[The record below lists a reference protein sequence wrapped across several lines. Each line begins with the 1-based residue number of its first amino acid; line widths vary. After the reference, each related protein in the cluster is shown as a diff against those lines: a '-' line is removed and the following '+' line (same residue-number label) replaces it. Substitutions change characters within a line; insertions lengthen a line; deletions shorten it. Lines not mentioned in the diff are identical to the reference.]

1 MFSRVKPE
9 IPRSA
14 SNWRS
19 SWKVACLGAS
29 RMSGGPSGAAASA
42 AWISRRQR
50 KVLPLPAGPRRK
62 RAGTG
67 NVSRK
72 GTKTQSKK
80 FEEIV
85 KIRPHFLISF
95 RPGFFIIFR
104 CWKNP
109 DIPPPENKSKSMP
122 LTHTKD
128 LFAKALKG
136 KYALGAFNVNNMEL
150 IQAIVEACEEEK
162 APLMLQISKGA
173 RQYANPVYLK
183 KLIEAAV
190 SLSNVP
196 IAVHL
201 DHGDTFE
208 LCKQCI
214 DEGFTSVMID
224 ASHEPFDKNV
234 EITKKVVEYA
244 HKHNCSVESELGH
257 LVGAQFDEGEE
268 GGAHSLSGHYT
279 VPEEAVKFVKESGC
293 DSLAVAIGNSHGAYK
308 FKGEQHLDL
317 ERLKLIKKAL
327 MDAGMGDYPLV
338 LHGASSVPK
347 YLVDEINKYGGKMPD
362 AQGVPEGDIE
372 IARRVGC
379 TKVNIDTDLRMAMTA
394 GIRKVFAEKPGEF
407 DPRKYLG
414 PARQCVKDL
423 VRHKVKDVLCCAGHA
438 FD

>member
-1 MFSRVKPE
+1 
-9 IPRSA
+9 
-14 SNWRS
+14 
-19 SWKVACLGAS
+19 
-29 RMSGGPSGAAASA
+29 
-42 AWISRRQR
+42 
-50 KVLPLPAGPRRK
+50 
-62 RAGTG
+62 
-67 NVSRK
+67 
-72 GTKTQSKK
+72 
-80 FEEIV
+80 
-85 KIRPHFLISF
+85 
-95 RPGFFIIFR
+95 
-104 CWKNP
+104 
-109 DIPPPENKSKSMP
+109 MP
-122 LTHTKD
+122 LTHTRD

-190 SLSNVP
+190 SLSNIP

-224 ASHEPFDKNV
+224 ASHEPFEKNV

-268 GGAHSLSGHYT
+268 GGAHSTSGHYT
-279 VPEEAVKFVKESGC
+279 NPEEAVQFVKETGC

-308 FKGEQHLDL
+308 FKG
-317 ERLKLIKKAL
+317 
-327 MDAGMGDYPLV
+327 DAAPRPRTPQAHQEGA
-338 LHGASSVPK
+338 HGRRISAIIRSCCTARPSVPK

-362 AQGVPEGDIE
+362 AQGVPEADIE
-372 IARRVGC
+372 VARRTGC
-379 TKVNIDTDLRMAMTA
+379 TKVNIDTDLRIAMTA

-407 DPRKYLG
+407 DPRKYLA
-414 PARQCVKDL
+414 PARQAVKDL